1 MIGRPRALVRSISP
15 GLIAGASDNDPTTVG
30 TLAVVGATTAYA
42 LSWLAVLLLPML
54 VVIQV
59 IAAQVGVMTGA
70 GLQEVVARRWRR
82 PLVAVFLASVV
93 VVSVFTIAADL
104 EAGAAALGL
113 IFHIGWSWL
122 VAPLG
127 VVLLGLLVVGSYDE
141 VVAVLR
147 WVLLAFV
154 AYVVSAFLAHPRW
167 GTVLRASVVP
177 TFNLS
182 HDYVDGALALLG
194 TTLTSYVFVWQSIE
208 ESEEGR
214 HSQQLGAARMGAAV
228 GIGLAVVIFWFIL
241 VGTGATLGQHHV
253 HIQTADQAAQAL
265 QPLAGSSSRYVF
277 GVGLLASAVVAL
289 PVLMATTAHVV
300 GDSFDWRTGLS
311 ERITKAGRFY
321 AVLGASIALGAA
333 ISLVGISPI
342 QILFVASIAGG
353 LGTPVSL
360 VFLLRVA
367 GDEQVM
373 AGRPVSRWL
382 RVSGWVVAALLS
394 GLSFTYLAVHVV

>member
-1 MIGRPRALVRSISP
+1 VIGRPRALVRSISP
-15 GLIAGASDNDPTTVG
+15 GLVAGASDNDPTTVG
-30 TLAVVGATTAYA
+30 TLAVVGATTAFA
-42 LSWLAVLLLPML
+42 LSWVVVLLLPML

-59 IAAQVGVMTGA
+59 IGAQVGVMTGV

-82 PLVAVFLASVV
+82 PMVLVFIGSVV
-93 VVSVFTIAADL
+93 FVSVLTIAADL

-113 IFHIGWSWL
+113 LFHIGWSWL

-127 VVLLGLLVVGSYDE
+127 VVLLALLVVGSYDE
-141 VVAVLR
+141 VVAGLR

-167 GTVLRASVVP
+167 GAVLRASVVP
-177 TFNLS
+177 SFNLG
-182 HDYVDGALALLG
+182 HDDVDGALALLG
-194 TTLTSYVFVWQSIE
+194 TTLTSYVFVWQTIE
-208 ESEEGR
+208 ESQEGR
-214 HSQQLGAARMGAAV
+214 HSQQLGSARVGAGL
-228 GIGLAVVIFWFIL
+228 GIGLTVVVFWFIL

-253 HIQTADQAAQAL
+253 HIQTADQAARAL
-265 QPLAGSSSRYVF
+265 QPLAGSAARYVF

-311 ERITKAGRFY
+311 QQLTRARRFY
-321 AVLGASIALGAA
+321 AVLAASIALGAA

-353 LGTPVSL
+353 LGTPFSL
-360 VFLLRVA
+360 LFLLRLA
-367 GDEQVM
+367 GDEQIM

-382 RVSGWVVAALLS
+382 LISGWVVAAVLS
-394 GLSFTYLAVHVV
+394 GLGLVYLAVHVA

>member
-1 MIGRPRALVRSISP
+1 VIGRPRAFIRSISP
-15 GLIAGASDNDPTTVG
+15 GLVAGASDNDPTTVG

-42 LSWLAVLLLPML
+42 LSWLTVLLLPML

-59 IAAQVGVMTGA
+59 IGAQVGVMTGV

-82 PLVAVFLASVV
+82 PLAVLFLLSVV
-93 VVSVFTIAADL
+93 VVSVLTIAADL

-127 VVLLGLLVVGSYDE
+127 VVLLALLVVGSYDE
-141 VVAVLR
+141 VVAGLR

-167 GTVLRASVVP
+167 GVVLRASVVP
-177 TFNLS
+177 SFNFK

-194 TTLTSYVFVWQSIE
+194 TTLTSYVFVWQTIE
-208 ESEEGR
+208 EGHTGR
-214 HSQQLGAARMGAAV
+214 HSQQLGSARAGAAL
-228 GIGLAVVIFWFIL
+228 GIGLTVVIFWFIL
-241 VGTGATLGQHHV
+241 VGTGATLGQHHA

-265 QPLAGSSSRYVF
+265 QPLAGSAARYVF
-277 GVGLLASAVVAL
+277 GVGLLASAIVAL
-289 PVLMATTAHVV
+289 PVLMATTAYVV
-300 GDSFDWRTGLS
+300 GDAFDWRTGLS
-311 ERITKAGRFY
+311 ERITKARRFY

-353 LGTPVSL
+353 IGTPVSL

-367 GDEQVM
+367 GDRQVM
-373 AGRPVSRWL
+373 AGRPVGRGL
-382 RVSGWVVAALLS
+382 LVCGWAVAALLS
-394 GLSFTYLAVHVV
+394 GLSLAYLATHVG

>member
-1 MIGRPRALVRSISP
+1 VLVFIG
-15 GLIAGASDNDPTTVG
+15 
-30 TLAVVGATTAYA
+30 
-42 LSWLAVLLLPML
+42 
-54 VVIQV
+54 
-59 IAAQVGVMTGA
+59 
-70 GLQEVVARRWRR
+70 
-82 PLVAVFLASVV
+82 SVV
-93 VVSVFTIAADL
+93 VVSVLTIAADL

-113 IFHIGWSWL
+113 LFHIGWSWL

-127 VVLLGLLVVGSYDE
+127 VVLLALLVVGSYDE
-141 VVAVLR
+141 VVTGLR

-167 GTVLRASVVP
+167 GAVLRASVVP
-177 TFNLS
+177 SFNLG
-182 HDYVDGALALLG
+182 HDAVDGALALLG
-194 TTLTSYVFVWQSIE
+194 TTLTSYVFVWQTIE
-208 ESEEGR
+208 ESQEGR
-214 HSQQLGAARMGAAV
+214 HSQQLGSARVGAGL
-228 GIGLAVVIFWFIL
+228 GIGLTVVVFWFIL

-265 QPLAGSSSRYVF
+265 QPLAGSAARYVF

-311 ERITKAGRFY
+311 QQLTRARRFY
-321 AVLGASIALGAA
+321 AVLAASIALGAA

-353 LGTPVSL
+353 LGTPFSL
-360 VFLLRVA
+360 LFLLRVA
-367 GDEQVM
+367 GDEQIM

-382 RVSGWVVAALLS
+382 LISGWVVAAVLS
-394 GLSFTYLAVHVV
+394 GLGLVYLAVHVV

>member
-1 MIGRPRALVRSISP
+1 VIGRPRALVRSISP
-15 GLIAGASDNDPTTVG
+15 GLVAGASDNDPTTVG
-30 TLAVVGATTAYA
+30 TLAVVGATTAFA
-42 LSWLAVLLLPML
+42 LSWLVVLLLPML

-59 IAAQVGVMTGA
+59 ISAQVGVMTGV
-70 GLQEVVARRWRR
+70 GLQETVARRWRR
-82 PLVAVFLASVV
+82 PLVVVFLASVV
-93 VVSVFTIAADL
+93 VVSVLTIAADL

-127 VVLLGLLVVGSYDE
+127 LVLLALLVVGSYDE
-141 VVAVLR
+141 VVAGLR

-167 GTVLRASVVP
+167 GAVLRGSVVP
-177 TFNLS
+177 TFNFS

-194 TTLTSYVFVWQSIE
+194 TTLTSYVFVWQTIE

-214 HSQQLGAARMGAAV
+214 HSQQLGAARLGAAV
-228 GIGLAVVIFWFIL
+228 GIGLTVAVFWFIL

-265 QPLAGSSSRYVF
+265 QPLAGSAAHYVF

-353 LGTPVSL
+353 LGTPLSL

-367 GDEQVM
+367 GDKQIM

-382 RVSGWVVAALLS
+382 LLSGWVVAAVLS
-394 GLSFTYLAVHVV
+394 ALGLTYLAVHVV

>member
-1 MIGRPRALVRSISP
+1 VIRRPRALVRSISP
-15 GLIAGASDNDPTTVG
+15 GLVAGASDNDPTTVG

-42 LSWLAVLLLPML
+42 LSWVVVLLLPML

-59 IAAQVGVMTGA
+59 ISAQVGVMTGV

-82 PLVAVFLASVV
+82 ALVLVFIGSVV
-93 VVSVFTIAADL
+93 VVSVLTIAADL

-127 VVLLGLLVVGSYDE
+127 LVLLALLVVGSYDE
-141 VVAVLR
+141 VVAGLR

-154 AYVVSAFLAHPRW
+154 AYVVAAFLAHPHW
-167 GTVLRASVVP
+167 GAVLRASVVP
-177 TFNLS
+177 SFNLG
-182 HDYVDGALALLG
+182 HDDVDGALALLG
-194 TTLTSYVFVWQSIE
+194 TTLTSYVFVWQTIE
-208 ESEEGR
+208 ESQEGR
-214 HSQQLGAARMGAAV
+214 HSQQLGSARLGAAI
-228 GIGLAVVIFWFIL
+228 GIGLTVAVFWFIL

-253 HIQTADQAAQAL
+253 HVQTADQAARAL
-265 QPLAGSSSRYVF
+265 QPLAGSAARYVF

-311 ERITKAGRFY
+311 QRITKAPRFY
-321 AVLGASIALGAA
+321 AVIGGSIALGAV

-353 LGTPVSL
+353 VGTPVSL

-367 GDEQVM
+367 GDTQVM
-373 AGRPVSRWL
+373 AGRPVSRGL
-382 RVSGWVVAALLS
+382 LVCGWTVATLLT
-394 GLSFTYLAVHVV
+394 GLSLAYLAAHLT

>member
-1 MIGRPRALVRSISP
+1 MIGRPRTLVRSISP
-15 GLIAGASDNDPTTVG
+15 GLVAGASDNDPTTVG

-42 LSWLAVLLLPML
+42 LSWLVVLLLPML

-59 IAAQVGVMTGA
+59 ISAQVGVMTGM

-93 VVSVFTIAADL
+93 IVSVLTIAADL

-113 IFHIGWSWL
+113 LFHVGWSWL

-127 VVLLGLLVVGSYDE
+127 VVLLALLVVGSYDE
-141 VVAVLR
+141 VVAGLR

-154 AYVVSAFLAHPRW
+154 AYVVSAFLTHPRW
-167 GTVLRASVVP
+167 ATVLRASVVP

-194 TTLTSYVFVWQSIE
+194 TTLTSYVFVWQTIE
-208 ESEEGR
+208 ESEQGR
-214 HSQQLGAARMGAAV
+214 HSQQLGAARLGAAV
-228 GIGLAVVIFWFIL
+228 GIGLTVAVFWFIL

-265 QPLAGSSSRYVF
+265 QPVAGSAARYVF

-289 PVLMATTAHVV
+289 PVIMATTAHVV

-311 ERITKAGRFY
+311 ERITRARRFY

-342 QILFVASIAGG
+342 QVLFVASIAGG

-360 VFLLRVA
+360 VFLLRA
-367 GDEQVM
+367 AADEQLM
-373 AGRPVSRWL
+373 GGRPVSGWL
-382 RVSGWVVAALLS
+382 LLSGWVVAAVLS
-394 GLSFTYLAVHVV
+394 GLGLTYLAVHVM

>member
-15 GLIAGASDNDPTTVG
+15 GLVAGASDNDPTTVG
-30 TLAVVGATTAYA
+30 TLAAVGAATAYA
-42 LSWLAVLLLPML
+42 LSWVVVLLLPML

-59 IAAQVGVMTGA
+59 ISAQVGVMTGA

-82 PLVAVFLASVV
+82 PLVVVFLASVV
-93 VVSVFTIAADL
+93 LVSVFTIAADL

-127 VVLLGLLVVGSYDE
+127 LVLLALLVVGSYDE
-141 VVAVLR
+141 VVAGLR

-154 AYVVSAFLAHPRW
+154 AYVVAAFLAHPRW

-177 TFNLS
+177 SFDLG
-182 HDYVDGALALLG
+182 HDRVDGALALLG
-194 TTLTSYVFVWQSIE
+194 TTLTSYVFVWQTIE

-214 HSQQLGAARMGAAV
+214 HSQQLGTARLGAAL
-228 GIGLAVVIFWFIL
+228 GMGLAVAVFWFIL
-241 VGTGATLGQHHV
+241 VGTGATLGQHHS
-253 HIQTADQAAQAL
+253 HIETADQAARAL
-265 QPLAGSSSRYVF
+265 QPLAGTAARYVF

-311 ERITKAGRFY
+311 ERITRAGRFY
-321 AVLGASIALGAA
+321 AVLGASIALGAG
-333 ISLVGISPI
+333 ISLAGISPI
-342 QILFVASIAGG
+342 QILFAASIAGG
-353 LGTPVSL
+353 LGTPFSL

-367 GDEQVM
+367 GDEQIM

-382 RVSGWVVAALLS
+382 LISGWAVAAVLS
-394 GLSFTYLAVHVV
+394 GLGLTYLAVHLL